1 MSNLLEYYDMLSGNT
16 QLRGMS
22 VGKESY
28 VSTPT
33 PPAAMKMDTVISG
46 TALRN
51 LQKTMLS
58 DKESDYSDKVN
69 NPYGY
74 GYTPSLLES
83 RNQDAKE
90 IQEQETTL
98 FALGAVTGVSLI
110 VVGILL
116 TSSADISPTIPT

>member
-1 MSNLLEYYDMLSGNT
+1 MSNVLEYYDMLSGNT
-16 QLRGMS
+16 QLRGMA

-28 VSTPT
+28 TSL
-33 PPAAMKMDTVISG
+33 PPNLKMTDDLSDLELIK
-46 TALRN
+46 LK
-51 LQKTMLS
+51 KTMQS
-58 DKESDYSDKVN
+58 DKKYDYSDKIN
-69 NPYGY
+69 NPHGY

-90 IQEQETTL
+90 ILEQETTL

>member
-1 MSNLLEYYDMLSGNT
+1 MSNVLEYYDMLSGNT
-16 QLRGMS
+16 QLRGMT

-28 VSTPT
+28 VSTPS
-33 PPAAMKMDTVISG
+33 PPPNMRMTTDITN
-46 TALRN
+46 TALIN
-51 LQKTMLS
+51 LKNTMKS
-58 DKESDYSDKVN
+58 DTKSDYSDKVN

-90 IQEQETTL
+90 ILEQETTL

-116 TSSADISPTIPT
+116 TSSADISPTIST